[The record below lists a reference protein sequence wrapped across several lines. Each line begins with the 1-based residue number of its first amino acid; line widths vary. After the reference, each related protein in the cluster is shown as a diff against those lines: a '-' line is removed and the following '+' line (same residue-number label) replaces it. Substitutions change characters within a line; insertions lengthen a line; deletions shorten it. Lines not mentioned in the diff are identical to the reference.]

1 MNLNNASATELEP
14 EAEVSASDRAI
25 FAAIAVF
32 IYEENKDYAAEKA
45 AAILPS
51 AMNPWKLL
59 ARRESVG

>member
-1 MNLNNASATELEP
+1 MNQHQATATELEP
-14 EAEVSASDRAI
+14 EEGVSPSDRAI

-32 IYEENKDYAAEKA
+32 IYEENKDFTAETPS
-45 AAILPS
+45 AILPS